1 MWNNQGSQTRYLIGG
16 DLELISILQSKE
28 KTFHISLLMRGEKT
42 VTGNIYLSSTVL
54 RDGGDL
60 SALISTCL
68 ITRKCVLEPAGS

>member
-1 MWNNQGSQTRYLIGG
+1 MWNNKGSGTRYFIWN

-28 KTFHISLLMRGEKT
+28 KTFHISLLMKKKKT
-42 VTGNIYLSSTVL
+42 VAGNIYLSSTVL

-68 ITRKCVLEPAGS
+68 ITGK